1 MSKKKFTAE
10 QIVTILREAEVL
22 LGQVPGM
29 PSAKAKEGCG
39 SEEKC
44 LLFA

>member
-10 QIVTILREAEVL
+10 QIVRIFREAEVL
-22 LGQVPGM
+22 LGQVRGM
-29 PSAKAKEGCG
+29 PYAKAKEGCR

-44 LLFA
+44 LSFA